1 MRIRGLLAFVVVVG
15 AAVTGCG
22 TTVVAGTGGPGG
34 TGGITSGSGPTSP
47 VVEIPDCPN
56 SLGTGPLDTAVPADD
71 AAPSTPVG
79 SPLITIT
86 QGTNSWVASPYTQPY
101 DIAIYP
107 DGTAI
112 RTEEPGTTA
121 DPLPEL
127 TIGLLDSCLVTRAV
141 AEFGVL
147 AQADLG
153 DPAITDQGITSV
165 TVHDSA
171 GDVDIDVYALGIGD
185 EYVTGGQRDS
195 RDQLTALIGELRDGM
210 TRTATW
216 VPDRIRVSLLGNP
229 TDPDSIATWPL
240 PGSIKDAVNGSQR
253 VPCEVFDGADAA
265 AIVTELGRRPAG
277 SSWTDGTDT
286 VVLAIGGLVPGQG
299 CFQS

>member
-1 MRIRGLLAFVVVVG
+1 MRLWGLLALVVVVG

-34 TGGITSGSGPTSP
+34 SGGITSGSGPTGP
-47 VVEIPDCPN
+47 VIEIPDCSG
-56 SLGTGPLDTAVPADD
+56 SLGSGSLGTAVPADD
-71 AAPSTPVG
+71 AVPSSPVG
-79 SPLITIT
+79 SPLITVT
-86 QGTNSWVASPYTQPY
+86 QGTNAWIASPYTQPY
-101 DIAIYP
+101 DIVVYP

-112 RTEEPGTTA
+112 RTEEPGTMA

-127 TIGLLDSCLVTRAV
+127 TIGRLDSCLVTRAV

-147 AQADLG
+147 AQTDLG
-153 DPAITDQGITSV
+153 DPAVTDQGITSV
-165 TVHDSA
+165 TVHDAA

-185 EYVTGGQRDS
+185 EYVTGEQRAS
-195 RDQLTALIGELRDGM
+195 RDQLTALVGELRDGM
-210 TRTATW
+210 SQTATW
-216 VPDRIRVSLLGNP
+216 RPDRIRVSVLGNP

-240 PGSIKDAVNGSQR
+240 PGSIQDTINGSER

-265 AIVTELGRRPAG
+265 AIVTELGSRPAG

-299 CFQS
+299 CFRS